1 MLHCEGYEI
10 KAKITA
16 LEMKEH
22 SQICAGTGGAL
33 NKENKGVQTYSI
45 IKGTAQYSRGCLY
58 QWTKELNAV
67 SNSSVLLG
75 WVKVCGAL
83 TQ

>member
-1 MLHCEGYEI
+1 
-10 KAKITA
+10 
-16 LEMKEH
+16 MKEH

-45 IKGTAQYSRGCLY
+45 IKGTAQYFCGCLY
-58 QWTKELNAV
+58 QCTKELNAV